1 MFFVSCF
8 FCLLLLLLLLVT
20 SCPTDQISQKNITP
34 FTVHLTKSVTF
45 ANGDVRQ
52 ESKSSLRFFTPQT
65 MPTLAGMLKDGAR
78 RRKKEGGD
86 GGDGDGWDEDGGAGD
101 GGGQVVDA
109 AAVWEFSSTSP
120 RADMTCSPLPLL
132 LPNKLSPGAI
142 LKLLSPLMGSSN

>member
-1 MFFVSCF
+1 
-8 FCLLLLLLLLVT
+8 
-20 SCPTDQISQKNITP
+20 
-34 FTVHLTKSVTF
+34 
-45 ANGDVRQ
+45 
-52 ESKSSLRFFTPQT
+52 
-65 MPTLAGMLKDGAR
+65 MPTLAGMLKDGAG
-78 RRKKEGGD
+78 RRKKEGGDGGDGD

-142 LKLLSPLMGSSN
+142 LKLLSPLMASSN